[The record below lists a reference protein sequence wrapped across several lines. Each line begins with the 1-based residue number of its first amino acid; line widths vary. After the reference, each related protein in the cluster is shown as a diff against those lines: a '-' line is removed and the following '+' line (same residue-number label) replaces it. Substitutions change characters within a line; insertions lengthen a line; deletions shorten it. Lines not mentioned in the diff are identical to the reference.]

1 MSRVLSRLSA
11 ILPAYLTGST
21 PSPAPT
27 LSRSLKSPQSS
38 RMASTTSHTSNGDGA
53 EVNDTPAQWRAELD
67 ALPSLEELGGRIP
80 SVFLAHGQ
88 PMLITP
94 PRLAAQRGGPLAKI
108 QGPDG
113 LLVQFLRD
121 LGPHL
126 LDKYRPRA
134 IVVLSAHWETPGGG
148 MTTDY
153 GDENPLLMDYFGF
166 PEE

>member
-1 MSRVLSRLSA
+1 
-11 ILPAYLTGST
+11 
-21 PSPAPT
+21 
-27 LSRSLKSPQSS
+27 
-38 RMASTTSHTSNGDGA
+38 MASTTSHTSNGDGA